1 MINDKAREILNEQIN
16 KELNSAY
23 IYLAMS
29 AYLADT
35 GLYGFAKWTEIQS
48 REEIDH
54 AMILYKY
61 ILDRKAKVVLKP
73 IEIDNVEYSGPVEV
87 FEKIYEHERSITSS
101 IDCVAYLTEDECDL
115 ATRYFIDWYLNEQI
129 EEETSVLKILSKLR
143 AFGSEKASLYL
154 LDKELGEREYTHQ
167 TYES

>member
-1 MINDKAREILNEQIN
+1 MINDKVREILNEQIN
-16 KELNSAY
+16 KELGSAY

-29 AYLADT
+29 AYLADI
-35 GLYGFAKWTEIQS
+35 GLYGFAHWTEVQS

-73 IEIDNVEYSGPVEV
+73 IQIDNEEYSGPVEV
-87 FEKIYEHERSITSS
+87 CEKIYEHERMITSS

-115 ATRYFIDWYLNEQI
+115 ATRNFIDWYLNEQI
-129 EEETSVLKILSKLR
+129 EEESSVLKVLSKFK

-154 LDKELGEREYTHQ
+154 LDKELGEREYSHQ

>member
-1 MINDKAREILNEQIN
+1 MINDKVKEILNEQIN

-29 AYLADT
+29 AYLADA
-35 GLYGFAKWTEIQS
+35 GLYGFAHWTEVQS

-54 AMILYKY
+54 AMIIYKY
-61 ILDRKAKVVLKP
+61 ILDKKEKVVLKP
-73 IEIDNVEYSGPVEV
+73 IEITNEEYSGPVQV
-87 FEKIYEHERSITSS
+87 FERIYEKEREITSA
-101 IDCVAYLTEDECDL
+101 IDCVAYLTEEECDL

-129 EEETSVLKILSKLR
+129 EEEASALKILSKLK

-154 LDKELGEREYTHQ
+154 LDKELGEREYSPQ
-167 TYES
+167 TYEK